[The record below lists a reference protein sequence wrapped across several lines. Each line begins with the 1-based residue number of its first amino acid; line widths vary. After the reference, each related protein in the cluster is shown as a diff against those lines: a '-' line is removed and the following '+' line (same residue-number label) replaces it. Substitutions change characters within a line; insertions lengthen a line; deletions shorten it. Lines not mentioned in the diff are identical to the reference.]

1 MNMQQIN
8 RNEAGLVG
16 KIIVVWL
23 LIVGV
28 LGVAVVDAASIA
40 FAHFRLDDAAQVAAV
55 TAATNF
61 RNTHDAT
68 SACQAAKQSVQTQ
81 SSDAQF
87 PQNFC
92 KVDRATG
99 DVTITLKKTANTL
112 IAGRL
117 SFTRDY
123 THVIVKETGRPSDV

>member
-1 MNMQQIN
+1 MNVQQIN

-16 KIIVVWL
+16 KIIVLWL
-23 LIVGV
+23 LIVAV
-28 LGVAVVDAASIA
+28 LGVAVVDAASIG

-55 TAATNF
+55 AAATNY
-61 RNTHDAT
+61 RNTHDVS
-68 SACQAAKQSVQTQ
+68 SACQTAEQSVQTQ
-81 SSDAQF
+81 SPDALF
-87 PQNFC
+87 PENFC

-99 DVTITLKKTANTL
+99 NVTITLKKTANTL

-123 THVIVKETGRPSDV
+123 THVVVKETGRPSSL